1 MNKKEINKKKTLVL
15 LDAHAIIHRAYH
27 ALPDFSTVSGEPTG
41 ALYGIVMM
49 LYKIVKDL
57 QPDYV
62 VACFDLPGGTFRHE
76 AYEGYKAGRS
86 KADDALA
93 RQIETSREVFAA
105 FSIPVYEAKGFEAD
119 DLLGTISEKYLK
131 SKEVEVIIASGD
143 MDTLQ
148 LVSGKQIRVYT
159 LKKGI
164 QDTIMYD
171 EDAVKAR
178 FSFGPECIADY
189 KGLRG
194 DPSDNI
200 VGIKGIG
207 EKTATLLITKFGSIE
222 SLYKK
227 LKKDRQAFLDAGLTE
242 RLITL
247 LEENKE
253 EALFSKTLAT
263 IRKDAPITFT
273 LPEKH
278 FLEGVSFEALES
290 LFKKYEFRT
299 MSSRWK
305 ELLNVET
312 KEDALEENE
321 RGENLLSP
329 LVSREDKELLE
340 KAKIAFWLL
349 HSDKSNPSEEDI
361 FDYTNKKN
369 ISDALLIL
377 EKEVEK
383 NNLTFVYKEIELPL
397 ISILKDMKVRGIKV
411 DVRKLEALK
420 EEYETILRKV
430 EKEIWDLAGG
440 EFNINSPKQ
449 LGEVLFDKLQ
459 LTVKG
464 LKKTEGGARSTRVS
478 ELEKL
483 HGAHPIIE
491 KIESHREYQKLLS
504 TYVEPLPLYIE
515 KDGRIHADFIQAGTT
530 TGRFSSANPN
540 LQNIPIKGEQGKR
553 IREAFVADKGKVM
566 VALDYSQIELRV
578 AAILA
583 RDHYLIDTFNRGE
596 DIHAAVAS
604 KVFGVPQDRV
614 SHDERRQAKVI
625 NFGIL
630 YGMGVNA
637 LRENL
642 GCDRATAERF
652 YNDYKEAFPRIFEYL
667 EEVKRLAKKNGYT
680 ETLFGRRRYFPALKS
695 PMPYLRAMAERMAIN
710 APIQGTA
717 ADIMKLAMREAEKL
731 IQERGLHDKV
741 SLLLQVHDE
750 LVYEIDE
757 ESVKEGISCI
767 KEAMESVLPLY
778 KKEFALI
785 PLTAES
791 KKGENW
797 GALLP

>member
-778 KKEFALI
+778 KKEFALV